1 MSIATENITTPVRRE
16 LPANAAAPV
25 SCREL
30 LQRFTSRNGHAVG
43 AGKLRFLGVEGSD
56 VYNTSAPFKT
66 EGRTVI
72 AGRVE
77 RRDSEL
83 ATVVFFAERPDGAW
97 EPYVEA
103 PRLAGLQD
111 PCVTRVGEELVVG
124 GVRSPVQL
132 SDGRVGYRMEFFR
145 GPTLGELRAFLVG
158 PDGMK
163 DIRLVQMPDRRI
175 AVFSRPQG
183 PVGGRGKIGFTTVA
197 TLSDLSAEVIESA
210 PLFPGQ
216 FLDEEWGG
224 ANEIHVLSNGLLGVL
239 GHIARFDEQEHRHY
253 YGMVFSVDAATGVAS
268 PLRIIAQR
276 GMFPP
281 GPAKRGDLVDVIFSG
296 GLLRHGDGTATLFA
310 GISDVESAYVRLP
323 DPFAEYEA

>member
-1 MSIATENITTPVRRE
+1 MSTVTETITTVRRE
-16 LPANAAAPV
+16 IPPVAAPV

-30 LQRFTSRNGHAVG
+30 LHRFTSRNGHG
-43 AGKLRFLGVEGSD
+43 LETGKLRFLGAEGSD
-56 VYNTSAPFKT
+56 VYNTSAPFQT
-66 EGRTVI
+66 EGRTII

-83 ATVVFFAERPDGAW
+83 ATVVFFAQRADSAW
-97 EPYVEA
+97 EPYNDA

-111 PCVTRVGEELVVG
+111 PCVTRVGDELVVG

-132 SDGRVGYRMEFFR
+132 GDGRVGYRMEFYR
-145 GPTLGELRAFLVG
+145 GRTLGELRPFLVG

-163 DIRLVQMPDRRI
+163 DIRLAQMPDRAI

-183 PVGGRGKIGFTTVA
+183 PIGGRGKIGFTTVQS
-197 TLSDLSAEVIESA
+197 LSDLSADVIESA
-210 PLFPGQ
+210 PRFAGQ

-224 ANEIHVLSNGLLGVL
+224 ANEIHVLSNGRLGVL
-239 GHIARFDEQEHRHY
+239 GHIARFDEREHRHY
-253 YGMVFSVDAATGVAS
+253 YGMVFSVDPAKGVAG

-281 GPAKRGDLVDVIFSG
+281 GPAKRADLVDVIFSG
-296 GLLRHGDGTATLFA
+296 GLLRHRDGMATLFA
-310 GISDVESAYVRLP
+310 GVSDVETAYLRIP
-323 DPFAEYEA
+323 DPFAEDEA